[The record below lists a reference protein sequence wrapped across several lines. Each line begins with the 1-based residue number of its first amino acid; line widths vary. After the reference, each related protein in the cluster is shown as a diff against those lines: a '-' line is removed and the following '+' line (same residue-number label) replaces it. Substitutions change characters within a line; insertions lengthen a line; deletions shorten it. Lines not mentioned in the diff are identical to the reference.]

1 VLRKGAAKYRNVLVG
16 PDLELR
22 SWRFYPGLDL
32 LAEDETDARCR
43 VFLVQEGADGRVEG
57 VEHFG
62 GEGADVVEV

>member
-1 VLRKGAAKYRNVLVG
+1 MPR
-16 PDLELR
+16 
-22 SWRFYPGLDL
+22 LDL
-32 LAEDETDARCR
+32 LAKDETDARCR